1 MKNCEISAEKLK
13 NLYKLSCLKQ
23 DKNEQNIESL
33 QNIVNLFKIIKDVN
47 LNQQNNSNIDITK
60 SLNELRSDTAIK
72 VEPFLNDICS
82 TFNTETQRIKVP
94 QVVEK

>member
-1 MKNCEISAEKLK
+1 MKNCEISKDKLK

-23 DKNEQNIESL
+23 DENEKNIESL
-33 QNIVNLFKIIKDVN
+33 QNIVNLFKTIEDIN
-47 LNQQNNSNIDITK
+47 LNQQNSSSIDITK
-60 SLNELRSDTAIK
+60 SLNELRNDTAIK